1 MRLSHESKMTY
12 KDGMT
17 FRPCRFAVLII
28 LLLVAGCAS
37 APPLPKTPK
46 APKPPVGE
54 QAGACKILEEGRASF
69 YADKFNGRRTAS
81 GEIFSNAKM
90 TAAHKTLP
98 FGTDVVVENS
108 ANGRTVH
115 VRINDRGPFIKGRVI
130 DLSKEA
136 AREIDMIGAGVV
148 PVTVWKCKS

>member
-1 MRLSHESKMTY
+1 MTV
-12 KDGMT
+12 
-17 FRPCRFAVLII
+17 RPCRFAVLLV
-28 LLLVAGCAS
+28 LLAAGCAS
-37 APPLPKTPK
+37 APPVSKKPK
-46 APKPPVGE
+46 APAGE
-54 QAGACKILEEGRASF
+54 QIGACRVLEEGKASF

-81 GEIFSNAKM
+81 GEIFSNGKM

-98 FGTDVVVENS
+98 FGTDVVVENP

-115 VRINDRGPFIKGRVI
+115 VSINDRGPFIRGRVI
-130 DLSKEA
+130 DLSKAA